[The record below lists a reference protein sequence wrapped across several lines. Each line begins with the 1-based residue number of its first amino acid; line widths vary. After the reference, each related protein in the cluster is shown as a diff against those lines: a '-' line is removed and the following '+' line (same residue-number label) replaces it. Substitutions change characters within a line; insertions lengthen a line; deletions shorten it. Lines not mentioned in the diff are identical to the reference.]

1 MIAVSVPG
9 ITGSHSALSSSVWSV
24 RSGLILTN
32 SMPRPASAEIEEID
46 ECSPVPPESI
56 CRFFSG
62 IPPNDTTS
70 LVFSAMVA
78 KVVPG
83 PLIAVASPSTCGVI
97 TEPAAL
103 E

>member
-1 MIAVSVPG
+1 M
-9 ITGSHSALSSSVWSV
+9 
-24 RSGLILTN
+24 LTN
-32 SMPRPASAEIEEID
+32 SMPLPASAEIEEID

-56 CRFFSG
+56 CKFFSG
-62 IPPNDTTS
+62 IPPNETTS

-83 PLIAVASPSTCGVI
+83 PLIAVLSPSTCGVI